1 MGTYHLAYKG
11 GAMAETDAERE
22 AAMAAW
28 GTFLGGLG
36 EQLVDAGNPFGP
48 ATTVAPGGTVS
59 DGAASGLSGYSI
71 ISSAS
76 LSDATATAKDCPIL
90 SQGGSVEVYEIFPVM

>member
-11 GAMAETDAERE
+11 GTMAETDAERD
-22 AAMAAW
+22 ASMAAW

-48 ATTVAPGGTVS
+48 ATTVAPGGAVS

-71 ISSAS
+71 ISSGS
-76 LSDATATAKDCPIL
+76 LSDATATAKGCPIL
-90 SQGGSVEVYEIFPVM
+90 SQGGSVEVHEIFPVM